1 MGKTIAQPNNIFRCV
16 NVNRKG
22 SLILGEDEL
31 DLGLPE
37 NFLQNSINPKE
48 IFQAFLLLRNGWI
61 EEIELLDNDGF
72 RLHIGS
78 NPSQMLEQA
87 VQMLRKLL
95 ERTVISPINIY
106 WSSKYIDLIPI

>member
-1 MGKTIAQPNNIFRCV
+1 MVAQPKKIFRCI
-16 NVNRKG
+16 NVNQKD
-22 SLILGEDEL
+22 SSILGEEEL

-37 NFLQNSINPKE
+37 NFLQNSVTQKE
-48 IFQAFLLLRNGWI
+48 IFQVFLLLRNGWI

-72 RLHIGS
+72 RLHIGT

-87 VQMLRKLL
+87 VQMLRKML
-95 ERTVISPINIY
+95 ERTVDTPINIY